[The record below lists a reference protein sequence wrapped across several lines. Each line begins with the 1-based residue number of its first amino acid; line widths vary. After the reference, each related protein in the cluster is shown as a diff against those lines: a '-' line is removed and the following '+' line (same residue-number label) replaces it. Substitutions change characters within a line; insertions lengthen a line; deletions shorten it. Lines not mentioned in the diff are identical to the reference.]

1 METKK
6 KSKSVTYEQKQLLID
21 FVHKHPKLNTKK
33 FGPSFTMKDSQ
44 LLWQNISKTLN
55 ETIGPKKTW
64 VEWRKCFQ
72 YLKSAAKQKVPSK
85 SHYNK
90 TGGGEKQDEEC
101 IDQADEQLL
110 DILGHTAIHGHDT
123 VPESTC
129 TVSFLHDNTDNVLA
143 TEDTEELVLVNM
155 HAEEDSNN
163 LDVITISV
171 NSNNSNEED
180 NTEKANESDPFDQ
193 FIGTVIK
200 RSLDNPF
207 EEDLQNTHNKY
218 TTHSPHLVIIHLIS
232 YSSTM
237 SQQAIGKCSGSII
250 VLIVASLFI

>member
-1 METKK
+1 MEAKK

-44 LLWQNISKTLN
+44 LLWQNITSTLN
-55 ETIGPKKTW
+55 QTIGPKKTW

-72 YLKSAAKQKVPSK
+72 YLKSAAKQKIPSK

-123 VPESTC
+123 VTESTC
-129 TVSFLHDNTDNVLA
+129 TVSFLSDNTDNVIGTA
-143 TEDTEELVLVNM
+143 DEVDIDIEELISVNM
-155 HAEEDSNN
+155 PAEEDTNN
-163 LDVITISV
+163 LNFITISV
-171 NSNNSNEED
+171 NSNNSDEQES
-180 NTEKANESDPFDQ
+180 TEKA
-193 FIGTVIK
+193 
-200 RSLDNPF
+200 
-207 EEDLQNTHNKY
+207 
-218 TTHSPHLVIIHLIS
+218 
-232 YSSTM
+232 M
-237 SQQAIGKCSGSII
+237 
-250 VLIVASLFI
+250 